1 MYTRSGGSGS
11 GDKTIKRAVDMPPPT
26 NHLNEAENDYP
37 NRFPNEAQV
46 PPVSTGGTLANVRSK
61 DEAVDG
67 RHILRSGSGFRS
79 GAAAPDRRL

>member
-1 MYTRSGGSGS
+1 MSRPH
-11 GDKTIKRAVDMPPPT
+11 TI
-26 NHLNEAENDYP
+26 LSEAENDYP
-37 NRFPNEAQV
+37 NRLPNEAQV

-79 GAAAPDRRL
+79 EAVAPDRHSSFFSSAIPCISPVLTLPCL